1 MDGDSLLL
9 KSLEWGQFAPEITIT
24 FHWDLFRLQS
34 RNIRH
39 HNSLE
44 NVQDNNIWLFKI
56 SLAIILSLSHFIKRT
71 ADILSTYGE
80 LVSSENRSK
89 KASFLELRSHRS
101 WHSFRLLP
109 NCLVPQD
116 TKLRIPS
123 VQGSEASTRSPR
135 WQRDIYRYF
144 KLSFRFSWFS
154 NMYSFNLTF
163 QWHLFKSVAPIHQPK
178 TASSGNRLSIV
189 LGRKSQ

>member
-39 HNSLE
+39 HMSLE

-144 KLSFRFSWFS
+144 KLSFRFLWFS
-154 NMYSFNLTF
+154 NVFPIYIHLTF
-163 QWHLFKSVAPIHQPK
+163 
-178 TASSGNRLSIV
+178 
-189 LGRKSQ
+189 